1 MRETKHEN
9 IIKSL
14 NSKNKITGSRFSNNE
29 KIQSLG
35 KFSLVN
41 FKKNLLNKMDGIKSG
56 FFINLFQNT
65 RNNLKSVD
73 IQKFSSFDDNNDCI
87 NFVNELCK
95 MEEKLGLE
103 RHDREQKHRTDDS
116 EIYFYKDLNCAM
128 EMKKIGNK
136 FFQSQKWSEALN
148 LYNKSYVMIPSDCRE
163 S

>member
-1 MRETKHEN
+1 
-9 IIKSL
+9 
-14 NSKNKITGSRFSNNE
+14 
-29 KIQSLG
+29 
-35 KFSLVN
+35 
-41 FKKNLLNKMDGIKSG
+41 MDGIKSG

-103 RHDREQKHRTDDS
+103 RHDREQTHRTDDS